1 MRDPQGDGGHGPA
14 AATRGRPSRGAR
26 EGTTTFHSALRL
38 AIPIAALLLV
48 AGPGPAVAA
57 ARGVFLTGL
66 RSRSAPTSTRVVFDF
81 SAAVMLVAPDSGRSR
96 SLVVSV
102 PGQQMMR
109 AAGVPAVLTVRDGL
123 VDSVEVST
131 ERRSGHFQ
139 VWLRDTARFRVFTLA
154 AEEDKPFRV
163 VVDVTRNGAATVADP
178 ALPGVAAVKRQQRVR
193 VVVVDA
199 GHGGEDTGARGLRG
213 VLEKRANLAAAR
225 ALAEEL
231 GRTPGIRAVLTRD
244 DDTFIPLRE
253 RYRIAEQAK
262 ADLFISLHANSSSRR
277 GSGSGTEVFFLSLR
291 GATDQATND
300 LADME
305 NAADLVGGV
314 PPQADDDLVS
324 ILYDVKRSSA
334 LQQSQLL
341 ATTLLDHVTRDRR
354 LGERGVKQAG
364 FVVLKSVEFPSVLV
378 ETAFLNNPVE
388 ARLLASEE
396 FQRQLARQLAAGVC
410 SYLEKSGIGYAADP
424 PDSTARKVR

>member
-1 MRDPQGDGGHGPA
+1 VTIPQGDGGRGPA
-14 AATRGRPSRGAR
+14 AARDAPSRRAR
-26 EGTTTFHSALRL
+26 EGTVTFQSASRL
-38 AIPIAALLLV
+38 AVVITALLLF
-48 AGPGPAVAA
+48 AGPGPAAA
-57 ARGVFLTGL
+57 ARGVLLTGL

-81 SAAVMLVAPDSGRSR
+81 SAPVMLVAPDSGRSR
-96 SLVVSV
+96 ALVVSV
-102 PGQQMMR
+102 PGQQLLR
-109 AAGVPAVLTVRDGL
+109 EAGVPAVLTVRDGL
-123 VDSVEVST
+123 VDSVEVLT
-131 ERRSGHFQ
+131 ERRSARFQ
-139 VWLRDTARFRVFTLA
+139 IWLSDTASFRVFTLEA
-154 AEEDKPFRV
+154 GDEKPFRV
-163 VVDVTRNGAATVADP
+163 VVDVTRPGAAPVADQAP
-178 ALPGVAAVKRQQRVR
+178 AGVAAAKKSQRVR

-253 RYRIAEQAK
+253 RYRIAEREK
-262 ADLFISLHANSSSRR
+262 ADLFISLHANSSPRR

-314 PPQADDDLVS
+314 PEQADDDLVS

-396 FQRQLARQLAAGVC
+396 FQRQLASQLAAGVR
-410 SYLEKSGIGYAADP
+410 SYLEKSGIGYAADK
-424 PDSTARKVR
+424 PDSTVGKAR